1 MLLVFCKDHTLKK
14 EYNLQ
19 IIETTSNMN
28 SAAKVEE
35 NAKDE
40 TCEIVMEL
48 YPRDSKN
55 ELGQE
60 MCNET
65 DVLEMNTK
73 LRIPKS
79 NNQVVTLLLLL
90 LVTLSSTYSLLR
102 SIYSDEKTTPHPE
115 ISDLLA
121 ENYTLINDTIRV
133 YYLS

>member
-1 MLLVFCKDHTLKK
+1 
-14 EYNLQ
+14 
-19 IIETTSNMN
+19 MN